1 MTNEVRLSKA
11 DIDTLKSLYPINQT
25 LKIVGGDN
33 HLKTINEQR
42 SVACETDMEAV
53 LPRTFCIYDLR
64 EFISVLNIIENP
76 VLDFSN
82 DKFVV
87 VKSEDGKQKLRY
99 LDGAANLINSY
110 FEKDFKLPSEDIEVN
125 VSAQQLKAV
134 MNAAQTLKLGYIGFR
149 SVDGVIML
157 SAFDRNNGSGEE
169 TNGYSVE
176 VGETT
181 DEFDMFYKAEALTI
195 LDGDCKFEISARK
208 ISKVTNGAKV
218 FWMSLDANSTFA

>member
-11 DIDTLKSLYPINQT
+11 DIDTLKGLYPINQT
-25 LKIVGGDN
+25 LKIIGGN
-33 HLKTINEQR
+33 KHLKTINEQR
-42 SVACETDMEAV
+42 SVACEVDLEV
-53 LPRTFCIYDLR
+53 ELPRTFCIYDLR
-64 EFISVLNIIENP
+64 EFISVLSVIDKP
-76 VLDFSN
+76 VLDFTN

-99 LDGAANLINSY
+99 IDGAENLINSY
-110 FEKDFKLPSEDIEVN
+110 FEKDFKLPSEDIEVA

-134 MNAAQTLKLGYIGFR
+134 MNAAQTLKLSYIGFR
-149 SVDGVIML
+149 SEDGVVML

-169 TNGYSVE
+169 TNGFSVE

-181 DEFDMFYKAEALTI
+181 DEFDMFYKADTLAI

-208 ISKVTNGAKV
+208 ISKVTNGTKV
-218 FWMSLDANSTFA
+218 FWLSLDANSVFS